1 MASDYVVI
9 EINCFCESV
18 NLLRFAVPA
27 CACYTARM
35 HDIVFYPVMAI
46 VVTLLVAA
54 ALLFPKG
61 TGTDAPQRPYALV
74 AMVTR

>member
-1 MASDYVVI
+1 MI

-18 NLLRFAVPA
+18 NLLIFAVRA

-35 HDIVFYPVMAI
+35 HDLVFYPVMTV

-61 TGTDAPQRPYALV
+61 TGTDEPQRPYALA